1 MNKLKLIVNHQKS
14 CFWYRGVK
22 TLHIPLAL
30 EKMRGGNVGGG
41 FAGNKFLAGRFF
53 NYSTWAAFKGREACV
68 RWTSHSLFER
78 APWQASQRGAE
89 KFFQSPTGGLAR
101 AKTQVKYF
109 SSFYSKV
116 GFSNVGVLNV
126 EKNKFSYS
134 YFYSTLINGRSDS
147 AWCHLL
153 QSPKGE
159 VARGV
164 GCWTSPSIFARA
176 NMSTVSDNNSLLQL
190 RQGDELF
197 ILLNNL
203 EDFDI
208 SKDDLNNLEEFILT
222 IGELLSVSKLGVTK
236 RGVIELKRN
245 LGIEFKKL
253 GVKVKDI
260 ESIVN
265 YISNISELN
274 NIVKDI
280 NVKDINVKDFNSGD
294 KKILDGNGKGE
305 QLLLKLIEIASN
317 KNVNLDDK
325 LLEELIDLF
334 NLLGSYNYSTLNN
347 IIDIKMNKLILVFK
361 NLISIDKREIYRK
374 RKMKIQ
380 HLNISHYTKVLNS
393 YLKSFIN
400 ECKIESVNYF
410 MKRANIINELLP
422 HKFKPLQSVISKL
435 YDKNIDMLSRRILNL
450 EYSKNS
456 MKDLV
461 KIKEDVIRKFKD
473 NVNLDGIRNMDI
485 LIKSINDNLRLSNH
499 GIHNYFNR
507 LNKFDIVDSNHLVN
521 ILKNIIDDDTL
532 ELNERQLMI
541 ENATLEYD
549 LN

>member
-305 QLLLKLIEIASN
+305 QL
-317 KNVNLDDK
+317 
-325 LLEELIDLF
+325 
-334 NLLGSYNYSTLNN
+334 
-347 IIDIKMNKLILVFK
+347 ILVFK